1 MTLTWV
7 FLLSLW
13 GIAVLFTVRSYE
25 IRREVVFFKNART
38 TLDSQVVRLAIALK
52 HFTDYTLRD
61 AVKKVLTYGSHT
73 LAYTS
78 LLVVRALERRLT
90 NVVMFI
96 RGKYTPKRGSTQT
109 SDFLE
114 EVGRRGRK

>member
-1 MTLTWV
+1 MILTWV
-7 FLLSLW
+7 FLVSLW

-25 IRREVVFFKNART
+25 IRRDVVFFKDVRSM
-38 TLDSQVVRLAIALK
+38 LDSAVIRTVLALK
-52 HFTDYTLRD
+52 RFTEHTLRD
-61 AVKKVLTYGSHT
+61 AVKKMLTYGSHT
-73 LAYTS
+73 VAYTS

-96 RGKYTPKRGSTQT
+96 RGKYTPKRGKTET
-109 SDFLE
+109 SEFLE